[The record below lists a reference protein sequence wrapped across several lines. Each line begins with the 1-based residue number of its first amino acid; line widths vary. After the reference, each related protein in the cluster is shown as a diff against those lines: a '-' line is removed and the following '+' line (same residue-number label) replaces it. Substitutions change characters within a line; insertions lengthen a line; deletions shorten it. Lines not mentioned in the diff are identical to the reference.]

1 MLAGIQVPQP
11 ERAVAVGTG
20 QQAPVRAEGYAV
32 LVFLAAHVHLEGGAR
47 SRPVAGFQSRIAP
60 SLYAQAGNLP
70 SGLKATPFTLRVAA
84 ASLLAVSCPVSRVV
98 LIAQAWQAQDTQH
111 AAMADRSAIRESMA
125 WLPAPT

>member
-47 SRPVAGFQSRIAP
+47 RPVAGFQSRIAP
-60 SLYAQAGNLP
+60 SLYAHGNLP

-98 LIAQAWQAQDTQH
+98 LIAQAWPAQDTQH

>member
-47 SRPVAGFQSRIAP
+47 PARGRVPEPDRSVAVR
-60 SLYAQAGNLP
+60 AGNLS

-98 LIAQAWQAQDTQH
+98 LIAQAWPAQDTQH